1 MRYAPLNVVGINL
14 AFISFHER
22 IGDRPSD
29 ADGLWCAVRAN
40 RSDDLEQPFSNCS
53 PGDRVIIVRN
63 RNPDPPWQAIV
74 EYDVAAK
81 EFNHCKYLK
90 SKVENHMSIE
100 QNPTQWVDSQVQRQ
114 TGATN
119 SRKSARLARS
129 RRQGDRRE
137 PLNVL
142 GCLAL
147 IHAVRSVDSGNRPR
161 VSARRAT
168 TA

>member
-1 MRYAPLNVVGINL
+1 MQLNVIGINL
-14 AFISFHER
+14 AFILFHER

-40 RSDDLEQPFSNCS
+40 RSGDLEQPFSNCS
-53 PGDRVIIVRN
+53 PADRVIIVRN

-81 EFNHCKYLK
+81 EFNHCNYLK

-100 QNPTQWVDSQVQRQ
+100 QNPTQWVDSQVQRE
-114 TGATN
+114 TGAAN
-119 SRKSARLARS
+119 GRKSARLARS

-137 PLNVL
+137 RPLNVL

>member
-1 MRYAPLNVVGINL
+1 VIGINL
-14 AFISFHER
+14 ASSLFYEG

-29 ADGLWCAVRAN
+29 ADGLWCTVRAN
-40 RSDDLEQPFSNCS
+40 RSDDLEQPFSNYS
-53 PGDRVIIVRN
+53 PADRVIIVKN
-63 RNPDPPWQAIV
+63 RNPDLPWQAIV
-74 EYDVAAK
+74 ECDVAAK
-81 EFNHCKYLK
+81 EFNHCNCLK

-147 IHAVRSVDSGNRPR
+147 IHAVRSVDSGNRSR